1 MSAAKAL
8 RSAAPHPTLDN
19 ERLLNAREIGR
30 DRHSGVVQLR
40 GENQNESAV
49 PFKTWLAVL
58 GSNLG
63 AFLAVLNIQIVN
75 SALADVQG
83 AIGAGI
89 DDGGWISTAYL
100 VTEIIVIPLAGWL
113 AGVFSVRR
121 YLLANTILF
130 LFFSAACASAENL
143 GQMIVLRAFQGFAGG
158 VLIPMAFTIIMT
170 MLPRTKQPIG
180 MAVFAVSAVFAPAIG
195 PTIGGWLK
203 ENYGWHYI
211 FYVNLVP
218 GALMIAMLWFSLA
231 PAPMQL
237 GRLRQGN
244 WPSIATMAVGLG
256 SLQTVLEE
264 GNKDD
269 WFGSPFIVRLSV
281 IAAVSLCLFLWMEI
295 RSEKPLLNLRLLMR
309 RNFGFGTLAS
319 FLIGGGLYGSSFVLP
334 LYLSQMQGYNAEQI
348 GEVLAWVGL
357 PQLLIIPFMPKIM
370 KRVDARVLVGLGCAL
385 FAASNI
391 MNIHLSLD
399 VAGDQFFWPNVVR
412 AIGQSMVMAPL
423 SALAT
428 AGIESE
434 SAASASALFNM
445 TRNLGG
451 AIGIAALQT
460 FLTKRE
466 QFHSN
471 VITGSVS
478 LFSEATRQ
486 RIDQL
491 QAYFLAHGVSDR
503 ATAWHEAAVAIGR
516 GVRQQA
522 YLMAYSDAFFLMGLG
537 VAAAILAMLVLKKV
551 APGGSAGDAH

>member
-334 LYLSQMQGYNAEQI
+334 LYLSQMQG
-348 GEVLAWVGL
+348 
-357 PQLLIIPFMPKIM
+357 
-370 KRVDARVLVGLGCAL
+370 
-385 FAASNI
+385 
-391 MNIHLSLD
+391 
-399 VAGDQFFWPNVVR
+399 
-412 AIGQSMVMAPL
+412 
-423 SALAT
+423 
-428 AGIESE
+428 
-434 SAASASALFNM
+434 
-445 TRNLGG
+445 
-451 AIGIAALQT
+451 
-460 FLTKRE
+460 
-466 QFHSN
+466 
-471 VITGSVS
+471 
-478 LFSEATRQ
+478 
-486 RIDQL
+486 
-491 QAYFLAHGVSDR
+491 
-503 ATAWHEAAVAIGR
+503 
-516 GVRQQA
+516 
-522 YLMAYSDAFFLMGLG
+522 
-537 VAAAILAMLVLKKV
+537 
-551 APGGSAGDAH
+551 